1 MGGVGVIRGISL
13 LARGFDAGPSLP
25 VVLRQT
31 VCCALRRCGLQIVKV
46 AILLL
51 IVGETL
57 SHVVEHLN
65 GELLRL
71 FTGHIGS
78 QPVGVQS
85 HLVHANQ
92 ADGGKMVVKASQITL
107 CIGIQ
112 ALVQKPGDHF
122 PLDLQGTG
130 CDIHHMVKALVKFL
144 FICGQIRDSR
154 HVDGHHAHASGTLA
168 GTEISAGFLSQ
179 LS

>member
-1 MGGVGVIRGISL
+1 MGGIGVVRGISL

-31 VCCALRRCGLQIVKV
+31 VGGAFRRSGLQIVKV
-46 AILLL
+46 TVLLL
-51 IVGETL
+51 VVGQAL
-57 SHVVEHLN
+57 SHVIEHID

-78 QPVGVQS
+78 QPGRIQS
-85 HLVHANQ
+85 HLIHADQ
-92 ADGGKMVVKASQITL
+92 TDGGKMIVKASQITL
-107 CIGIQ
+107 CIRIQ
-112 ALVQKPGDHF
+112 PLVQKPGDHF

-144 FICGQIRDSR
+144 FICGQICDSR